1 MTTSRISPEFEEA
14 TESFETDDEEFDDSP
29 IHVLAVDDDPQLVDL
44 TATFLEREKAG
55 FSVTTTTSVDEAME
69 ILVEHEFDAIVSDY
83 DMPGKNGLE
92 FLELVRDT
100 YPDLPFILFT
110 GKGSEEIASRA
121 IKKGVTDYLQKGT
134 KATQYSVLANRLHN
148 AVQQYRAKIALERS
162 EVRFSK
168 LVEHSTDVISIV
180 NETARFE
187 YLSPSAKHVLGYEP
201 EELVGENVFDYAHPD
216 DRQKA
221 MEEFYHIIEN
231 PEYRSRVE
239 FRFKDPE
246 GNWPVLESR
255 AKNLL
260 DDEVIQGFVINSRD
274 ITESRERET
283 ELKRQKNQLENMKK
297 SITHDLRSPLNV
309 AFGSLDLYLDTGEME
324 QIDRLERALHR
335 INQIIDQMVE
345 LSNQGS
351 EITEMEM
358 VRLEDVAIA
367 AWEMV
372 ETKGAR
378 LEIEDSKQ
386 FSADPGRLQQL
397 FENLI
402 RNAIEHGG
410 EKVIITVGTTESGF
424 YIEDS
429 GAGIPEEHLDKI
441 FEPGYSTGGNMGY
454 GLAIVKQIALGHGW
468 EIDVTEGSDGGARF
482 EVTGI
487 TFEPHIYT

>member
-1 MTTSRISPEFEEA
+1 MTTSKISTEFESEA
-14 TESFETDDEEFDDSP
+14 ESFETDEEEFNDSP

-55 FSVTTTTSVDEAME
+55 FSVTTMTNVDDAMDH
-69 ILVEHEFDAIVSDY
+69 LREHELDAIVSDY

-92 FLELVRDT
+92 FLELVRDDH
-100 YPDLPFILFT
+100 PDLPFILFT

-148 AVQQYRAKIALERS
+148 AVQQYRAKLALERS

-180 NETARFE
+180 NESARFE

-201 EELVGENVFDYAHPD
+201 DELIGENVFDYAHPD

-221 MEEFYHIIEN
+221 MEEFYHIIED

-239 FRFKDPE
+239 FRFKDPDR
-246 GNWPVLESR
+246 NWPVLESR

-260 DDEVIQGFVINSRD
+260 DDDVIQGFVINSRD
-274 ITESRERET
+274 ITESREREN

-309 AFGSLDLYLDTGEME
+309 AFGSLDLYEETGDGE
-324 QIDRLERALHR
+324 QINRLERALHR

-351 EITEMEM
+351 SITETKTI
-358 VRLEDVAIA
+358 RLEDVAIA

-372 ETKGAR
+372 ETDGAR
-378 LEIEDSKQ
+378 LEIDDSKQ
-386 FSADPGRLQQL
+386 LNADPSRLQQL
-397 FENLI
+397 FENLF

-410 EKVIITVGTTESGF
+410 EDVIITIGTTDSGF
-424 YIEDS
+424 YIEDN
-429 GAGIPEEHLDKI
+429 GTGIPDEHIEKVFD
-441 FEPGYSTGGNMGY
+441 PGYSTGGNMGY

-468 EIDVTEGSDGGARF
+468 DIEVEEGSEGGARF
-482 EVTGI
+482 EITGI
-487 TFEPHIYT
+487 TFQPHIYT